1 MADPFDTVYEP
12 VSLGLTCEVKFQ
24 ISRVLYFRKFP
35 NRSEASFRLTLMG
48 PTLGSHMFGWG
59 LFDWQSAPIDAV
71 CAYLERD
78 FQGVFERED
87 LEIENNEVVHKTLR
101 TNHIH
106 EFENIRRDGVVLPE
120 MVDVGYPSVRKKF
133 DRLVDKFREHLKT
146 PGDFLYVS
154 SDRGPTADRVGRLV
168 SLLQA
173 RSAADHRFHLLLVP
187 FADEQVDMSSLAGRV
202 TVAATRPREPNKA
215 AAMRWEGDDAAWDA
229 ALAPF
234 KLNLEFG
241 PSGVGKPAAKAEP
254 DAETSA
260 PRGLLS
266 RLFAR

>member
-1 MADPFDTVYEP
+1 MPDVMDRVYTP

-24 ISRVLYFRKFP
+24 ISRHLYFRKFP
-35 NRSEASFRLTLMG
+35 NRSEAAFRLTLMG

-59 LFDWQSAPIDAV
+59 LFDWQTAPLEAV

-87 LEIENNEVVHKTLR
+87 LIVENNEVWHQTLR

-120 MVDVGYPSVRKKF
+120 MIDVGYPGVRRKF
-133 DRLVDKFREHLKT
+133 DRLVDKFREHLRT

-154 SDRGPTADRVGRLV
+154 TDIQPEPQVRRLID
-168 SLLQA
+168 LLQA
-173 RSAADHRFHLLLVP
+173 RSPEHRFHLLFVAFEDLDHDLS
-187 FADEQVDMSSLAGRV
+187 ALRDTV
-202 TVAATRPREPNKA
+202 TVAKRPRETGKSPGVI
-215 AAMRWEGDDAAWDA
+215 WEGNDAAWDA

-234 KLNLEFG
+234 KLSLDFG
-241 PSGVGKPAAKAEP
+241 ETASAKPAAKTA
-254 DAETSA
+254 DAELDTSA
-260 PRGLLS
+260 PRGLLG
-266 RLFAR
+266 RLFGR